1 MNLNEET
8 ATKLAKRYYEENREL
23 KRENEILKHRLQEK
37 KDALNGL
44 RIENINL
51 KTKIRKLYEKI
62 FYLQRLIENHLKD
75 DEM

>member
-23 KRENEILKHRLQEK
+23 KRENEMLKFRLQEK

-44 RIENINL
+44 RCENINL

-75 DEM
+75 DAM